1 MALNELLDRVIDKE
15 VYTAV
20 KMDYNLRYHPSELPQ
35 DLVEKL
41 ETDKKFV
48 KRYKEKLGELLQE
61 LGHEDLEVINIDP
74 AAHILEVRYT
84 AYYEGCREYPE
95 IHLKTLLIYYEE
107 MGVDIYD
114 PAVFDEIVEKARNDL
129 GKKNRE
135 EKEERLDR
143 FATLFKAALEQER
156 N

>member
-1 MALNELLDRVIDKE
+1 MELDDFLDKIIAKE

-20 KMDYNLRYHPSELPQ
+20 KMDYSLRYQPSELPQ

-41 ETDKKFV
+41 ETDKKFL
-48 KRYKEKLGELLQE
+48 KRYQEKISELLQE

-74 AAHILEVRYT
+74 AAHTLEVRYT
-84 AYYEGCREYPE
+84 AYYVGCREHPE

-107 MGVDIYD
+107 MDADIYD

-129 GKKNRE
+129 GETDRKK
-135 EKEERLDR
+135 KEARLDR
-143 FATLFKAALEQER
+143 FATLFKEAL
-156 N
+156 NNTKN

>member
-1 MALNELLDRVIDKE
+1 MDLDEFLDKIIAKE

-41 ETDKKFV
+41 ETDKKFL
-48 KRYKEKLGELLQE
+48 KRYQEKISELLQE

-74 AAHILEVRYT
+74 VLHILEVRYT
-84 AYYEGCREYPE
+84 AYYVGCREYPE

-129 GKKNRE
+129 GETDRKK
-135 EKEERLDR
+135 KEERLDR
-143 FATLFKAALEQER
+143 FATLFKEAL
-156 N
+156 NNTKN